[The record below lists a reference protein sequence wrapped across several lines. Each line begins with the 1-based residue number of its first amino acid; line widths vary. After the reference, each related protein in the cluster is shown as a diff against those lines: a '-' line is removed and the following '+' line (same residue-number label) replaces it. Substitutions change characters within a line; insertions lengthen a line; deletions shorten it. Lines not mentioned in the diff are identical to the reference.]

1 MVAAEGGGVRIFK
14 KQFRGYHR
22 GQVDDL
28 LTSME
33 KEKQQQVLDL
43 KHEMAGCLRHNYELV
58 QEIEKIVWDLE
69 SNRARE
75 QGDRLEEIVTELR
88 SLSNRARLH
97 NQKMEKI
104 AYSLDLALDF
114 YTPNDKPPSLYLGE
128 KETDVCAAADDE
140 DTEEKVKTLDGQA
153 IPGPRDIIESTPT
166 AEKSHTIPRV
176 LITDD
181 DDTIRAVVKLMLERE
196 GYKVVET
203 TNGRETLQMMEQ
215 APAPDIIILDLML
228 PYVDGLQ
235 VIKKVR
241 SHPEWGRVPVIMLSA
256 NVSENEVVKLLKA
269 GANDYVTKPFNPR
282 ELVARVNANV
292 QRFYGINSVQNK
304 SSSGKETG
312 DAEH

>member
-33 KEKQQQVLDL
+33 KEKEQQLLDL
-43 KHEMAGCLRHNYELV
+43 KQEMAGCLRHNYELV
-58 QEIEKIVWDLE
+58 QEIEKIIGDLE
-69 SNRARE
+69 SNRARD
-75 QGDRLEEIVTELR
+75 QGDRLEEIVIKLR
-88 SLSNRARLH
+88 SLRNRARLH

-104 AYSLDLALDF
+104 AYSLDLVLESYISEDEPLSTDLAEKG
-114 YTPNDKPPSLYLGE
+114 TGE
-128 KETDVCAAADDE
+128 LICSAADDE
-140 DTEEKVKTLDGQA
+140 DTEEEISTLDGQV
-153 IPGPRDIIESTPT
+153 IPSPGDTIESTPT
-166 AEKSHTIPRV
+166 AEKSYAVPRA
-176 LITDD
+176 LIIDD
-181 DDTIRAVVKLMLERE
+181 DVTIRAVIRLMLERE
-196 GYKVVET
+196 GYEVIEA
-203 TNGRETLQMMEQ
+203 TNGREALQMMEQ

-235 VIKKVR
+235 VIKKIR
-241 SHPEWGRVPVIMLSA
+241 NHPEWKNVPVIMLSA

-292 QRFYGINSVQNK
+292 ERFYGISSVQNK
-304 SSSGKETG
+304 SSSGKEN
-312 DAEH
+312 